1 VQNVELQ
8 TSSIKIVG
16 DIANYKSYMNYMK
29 GEFED
34 TQNEGHDEEQTT
46 QWPKEKE
53 QRDKQRSSES
63 ILQSDKHRCTLVQL
77 PLTCVTSST
86 SI

>member
-34 TQNEGHDEEQTT
+34 TQSEGQTS
-46 QWPKEKE
+46 Q
-53 QRDKQRSSES
+53 
-63 ILQSDKHRCTLVQL
+63 
-77 PLTCVTSST
+77 
-86 SI
+86 